1 MLILSFVC
9 SVKETHQIAAA
20 QEEKNRGLRQAFG
33 ISEYFVEGSSLDP
46 NRKVRETAAK
56 QAAEQKTYTI
66 VRTPSPEPK
75 EEAAVADQPEAVDG
89 PSKPKKNKKSK
100 SKKKEDSEES
110 ESEKEEQA
118 VEKTAKPPSKS
129 TDSSEIKKSDSK
141 NDDRSRSRAES
152 PKASRRRH
160 DTPSPSRRRSGEES
174 RNRKRR
180 ASNEVEKEDVN
191 KSRRKEDERKKV
203 GR

>member
-20 QEEKNRGLRQAFG
+20 QEEKNRSLRQAFG

-100 SKKKEDSEES
+100 SKKSKKSKKKEDTEES
-110 ESEKEEQA
+110 ES
-118 VEKTAKPPSKS
+118 
-129 TDSSEIKKSDSK
+129 
-141 NDDRSRSRAES
+141 
-152 PKASRRRH
+152 
-160 DTPSPSRRRSGEES
+160 
-174 RNRKRR
+174 
-180 ASNEVEKEDVN
+180 
-191 KSRRKEDERKKV
+191 
-203 GR
+203 